1 MIDTTARGYP
11 EGRKSIL
18 NGLSFLERK
27 SEIVYERR
35 SKSHIDTISARRP
48 VTCSSLDA
56 IAFRN

>member
-35 SKSHIDTISARRP
+35 SKSLSFVITPLLSIGIS
-48 VTCSSLDA
+48 
-56 IAFRN
+56 F